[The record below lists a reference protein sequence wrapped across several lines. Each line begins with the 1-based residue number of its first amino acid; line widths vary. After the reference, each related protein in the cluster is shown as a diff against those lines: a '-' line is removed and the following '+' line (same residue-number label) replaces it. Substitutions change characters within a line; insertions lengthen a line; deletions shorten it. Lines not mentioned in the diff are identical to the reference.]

1 MSYAYADWP
10 GVTQASISTEDSD
23 GTAVDAECVMIP
35 VLIPVDQV
43 EELLANYDPS
53 SHTSPL
59 VAYSRPMARV
69 ILDALKRYHEGS

>member
-1 MSYAYADWP
+1 MSFMHADF
-10 GVTQASISTEDSD
+10 TQVSTQHVMGEDTD
-23 GTAVDAECVMIP
+23 GTAIDAECVVIP
-35 VLIPVDQV
+35 VLIPLDQI

-69 ILDALKRYHEGS
+69 ILDALKRYQEGS